1 MLKKILKNMLK
12 TNKTNMATIYKIEL
26 VSHWA
31 NFSEKELQRL
41 LEQAI
46 KQVKEFTNNGN
57 EITIEVK
64 ERN

>member
-1 MLKKILKNMLK
+1 
-12 TNKTNMATIYKIEL
+12 MATIYKIEL

>member
-1 MLKKILKNMLK
+1 
-12 TNKTNMATIYKIEL
+12 MATIYKIEL
-26 VSHWA
+26 VSHWV

>member
-1 MLKKILKNMLK
+1 
-12 TNKTNMATIYKIEL
+12 MATVYKVEL

-31 NFSEKELQRL
+31 NFTEAQLQML
-41 LEQAI
+41 LEKAI

-64 ERN
+64 ERK

>member
-1 MLKKILKNMLK
+1 
-12 TNKTNMATIYKIEL
+12 MATVYKVEI

-31 NFSEKELQRL
+31 NFSEKELQIL
-41 LEQAI
+41 LEKAI

-64 ERN
+64 ERS

>member
-1 MLKKILKNMLK
+1 
-12 TNKTNMATIYKIEL
+12 MATVYKVEI

-31 NFSEKELQRL
+31 NFTEAQLQVL

-64 ERN
+64 ERNYKYYTRRQ

>member
-1 MLKKILKNMLK
+1 
-12 TNKTNMATIYKIEL
+12 MATVYKIEL

-31 NFSEKELQRL
+31 NFTEAQLQVL